1 MNRTMFISP
10 LIVALCLMACNVT
23 ITNPDDNNKPQDTS
37 KVTPVD
43 ENKVQTW
50 ITTGDNTMHFSAV
63 SRDFKEGFNANLDKT
78 LYLHPETRYQE
89 FDGFGCALNGS
100 ACYLLMKMT
109 PENRAKLLKET
120 FSPTEGMGYSYTRI
134 SIGCSDFSLSE
145 YSCCD
150 AKGLENFSLTSEETN
165 YVIPVLKEVLAIN
178 PSLKIMGSPWSCP
191 RWMKVNN
198 LNDKQPYNS
207 WTSGQLNP
215 DHYQDY
221 ALYFVKWIQAFEA
234 EGIHIEAVTVQ
245 NEPLNRGN
253 SASLYMTW
261 QECRDF
267 VKLALGPK
275 FEQNSIKTKILVFD
289 HNYNY
294 DNVNDQQQYPLKIY
308 QDKIAAGYIDGA
320 AYHNY
325 GGSPTELD
333 NIHRQAPDKNL
344 YFTEHSIGTWNYNN
358 YRDALMNDMNNPC
371 MSAVTRWCKSVIV
384 WNFMLDNER
393 GPYRPGG
400 CGTCY
405 GLVEIS
411 NRDYA
416 TLNRRATYYVMGHLS
431 KVLKA
436 GGTRI
441 DAKGYTPSNV
451 SFVASD
457 NTDGT
462 YGLVLQNNNDD
473 GVTMTIDDGTHSFDI
488 TLPAKSV
495 TSCLWKK

>member
-1 MNRTMFISP
+1 MKPNMLISP
-10 LIVALCLMACNVT
+10 IILLALVACNNPETPEKQGEETKTPETPGQTVT
-23 ITNPDDNNKPQDTS
+23 RDVETF
-37 KVTPVD
+37 
-43 ENKVQTW
+43 
-50 ITTGDNTMHFSAV
+50 ITTGDNTMHFSSV
-63 SRDFKEGFNANLDKT
+63 GRDFKQGFNTNIEST

-100 ACYLLMKMT
+100 ACYNLMRMT
-109 PENRAKLLKET
+109 QENRTKLLRET
-120 FSPTEGMGYSYTRI
+120 FDPQTGMGYSYTRI

-145 YSCCD
+145 YTCCD
-150 AKGLENFSLTSEETN
+150 QKGIENFTLTSEETN

-178 PSLKIMGSPWSCP
+178 PDLKIMGSPWTCP
-191 RWMKVNN
+191 RWMKVDN
-198 LNDKQPYNS
+198 LTNKNPYNS

-215 DHYQDY
+215 DYYQDY
-221 ALYFVKWIQAFEA
+221 AEYFVRWIKAFEA
-234 EGIHIEAVTVQ
+234 QGIHIESVTVQ

-275 FEQNSIKTKILVFD
+275 FEENNIRTKILVFD

-294 DNVNDQQQYPLKIY
+294 DNVSDQQQYPLKIY

-325 GGSPTELD
+325 GGSPAELD
-333 NIHRQAPDKNL
+333 NIHKQAPDKNL

-358 YRDALMNDMNNPC
+358 YKDALMNDMSNPC

-400 CGTCY
+400 CSTCY

-411 NRDYA
+411 NRDWA
-416 TLNRRATYYVMGHLS
+416 TLNRRATYYVLGHLS
-431 KVLKA
+431 KALLP
-436 GGTRI
+436 GSTRI
-441 DAKGYTPSNV
+441 DAKGYSPANV
-451 SFVASD
+451 SVVAAE

-462 YGLVLQNNNDD
+462 YGLVLQNNNDS
-473 GVTMTIDDGTHSFDI
+473 GISLTVDDGTHSFDL
-488 TLPAKSV
+488 TLPAKSL
-495 TSCLWKK
+495 TSCIWKK

>member
-1 MNRTMFISP
+1 MKPTMLISP
-10 LIVALCLMACNVT
+10 FLLALGLVACSGQP
-23 ITNPDDNNKPQDTS
+23 NPDKENPGKDDTNNPETATHD
-37 KVTPVD
+37 
-43 ENKVQTW
+43 VQTY
-50 ITTGDNTMHFSAV
+50 ITTGDNTMHFSSVA
-63 SRDFKEGFNANLDKT
+63 RDFKDGFNMNIEST
-78 LYLHPETRYQE
+78 LYIHPETKYQE

-100 ACYLLMKMT
+100 ACYNLMRMT
-109 PENRAKLLKET
+109 AENRAKLLRET
-120 FSPTEGMGYSYTRI
+120 FDPEKGMGYSYTRI

-150 AKGLENFSLTSEETN
+150 AKGIENFTLTSEETN

-178 PSLKIMGSPWSCP
+178 PALKIMGSPWTCP

-198 LNDKQPYNS
+198 LSDKQPYNS

-215 DHYQDY
+215 DCYQDY
-221 ALYFVKWIQAFEA
+221 AEYFVRWIKAFEA
-234 EGIHIEAVTVQ
+234 EGIHIESVTIQ

-267 VKLALGPK
+267 IKTALGPK
-275 FEQNSIKTKILVFD
+275 FESNGIKTKILVFD

-294 DNVNDQQQYPLKIY
+294 DGVGDQQQYPLKIY
-308 QDKIAAGYIDGA
+308 SDAAAAKYIDGA

-325 GGSPTELD
+325 GGSAAELD
-333 NIHRQAPDKNL
+333 NVHSQAPDKNL
-344 YFTEHSIGTWNYNN
+344 YFTEHSIGTWNYDN
-358 YRDALMNDMNNPC
+358 YRDALMNDMSNPC
-371 MSAVTRWCKSVIV
+371 MASITRWCKSVIF

-405 GLVEIS
+405 GIVEIS
-411 NRDYA
+411 NRDWS
-416 TLNRRATYYVMGHLS
+416 TLNRRASYYVLGHLS
-431 KVLKA
+431 KALKP
-436 GGTRI
+436 GSTRI
-441 DAKGYTPSNV
+441 DAKGYSPANLSV
-451 SFVASD
+451 VAAE
-457 NTDGT
+457 NPDGT
-462 YGLVLQNNNDD
+462 YGLVLQNNNDS
-473 GVTMTIDDGTHSFDI
+473 GISLTVDDGTHAFDL